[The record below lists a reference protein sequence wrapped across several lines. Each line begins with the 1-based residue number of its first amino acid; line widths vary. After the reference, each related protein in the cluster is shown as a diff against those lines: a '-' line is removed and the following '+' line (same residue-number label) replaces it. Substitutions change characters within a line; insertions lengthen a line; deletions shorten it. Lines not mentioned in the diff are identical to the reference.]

1 MTYLNEPSKWSF
13 RDKMGVIM
21 IILFGLLITLTILSI
36 RVINS
41 PDTTEKFKDIKDLFG
56 MLLPLIGTWVGTVL
70 AYYFSKDNFEAA
82 SKTDEVKQRYD
93 ELSRVFNPKNNKE
106 PNEMMNTVNA
116 EYDKLMMV
124 LGDSKPI
131 EAVKENVPLSDK
143 LMELMGKVDT
153 SELSLEVCGSWLW
166 VTKKTFPIKDLLK
179 SLGFRYS
186 ANKMAWY

>member
-21 IILFGLLITLTILSI
+21 IILSIGLLITLTVLSI

-82 SKTDEVKQRYD
+82 SKTDEVK
-93 ELSRVFNPKNNKE
+93 
-106 PNEMMNTVNA
+106 
-116 EYDKLMMV
+116 
-124 LGDSKPI
+124 
-131 EAVKENVPLSDK
+131 
-143 LMELMGKVDT
+143 
-153 SELSLEVCGSWLW
+153 
-166 VTKKTFPIKDLLK
+166 
-179 SLGFRYS
+179 
-186 ANKMAWY
+186 

>member
-1 MTYLNEPSKWSF
+1 M
-13 RDKMGVIM
+13 
-21 IILFGLLITLTILSI
+21 
-36 RVINS
+36 
-41 PDTTEKFKDIKDLFG
+41 
-56 MLLPLIGTWVGTVL
+56 
-70 AYYFSKDNFEAA
+70 
-82 SKTDEVKQRYD
+82 
-93 ELSRVFNPKNNKE
+93 FNPKNNKE

-143 LMELMGKVDT
+143 LKELMGKVDT

-186 ANKMAWY
+186 ANKMAWYYRSNDSRSDNQSPCVSLFYNSLV